1 MQQPI
6 ITATSLIG
14 VIDTMIMAIKFSA
27 SAKNY
32 DLFEDISQPLVDFLD
47 DKCHKKYL
55 GIPKKLFTKVH
66 EKIQEAYECLE
77 EDDADLLDLPDDE
90 IPPRGTQK
98 YYQNMCDFV
107 ILDDLMPAKALL
119 EAYIV
124 KTNAKKVT
132 NMIMAKRLSTYNED
146 SIGTIADLPNTVI
159 DKIAN
164 MAKL

>member
-1 MQQPI
+1 
-6 ITATSLIG
+6 
-14 VIDTMIMAIKFSA
+14 
-27 SAKNY
+27 
-32 DLFEDISQPLVDFLD
+32 
-47 DKCHKKYL
+47 
-55 GIPKKLFTKVH
+55 
-66 EKIQEAYECLE
+66 LE